1 MCPCA
6 ALQEAAMLA
15 DAHQAAQ
22 VYAQLMSL
30 TKAHG
35 SKVALL
41 GQAVKLG
48 GKLLATCLKIAPF
61 LKQR

>member
-1 MCPCA
+1 
-6 ALQEAAMLA
+6 MLA